1 MTPREK
7 SLLAAKE
14 LPDRLRAARKAAG
27 LTQDQLVAIAECAP
41 VTLSKLETGVN
52 RPTFEVLV
60 SLAYSLNA
68 SPNYLAGWE
77 DEANAEADVARRQ
90 LMARLSLA
98 TRKLPVEWIEQL
110 IQIAEHLDRDRS
122 RS

>member
-1 MTPREK
+1 MTPREL
-7 SLLAAKE
+7 SLLAAKD
-14 LPDRLRAARKAAG
+14 LPDRLKAARKAAG

-60 SLAYSLNA
+60 SLAHSLNA
-68 SPNYLAGWE
+68 SPNYLTGWE
-77 DEANAEADVARRQ
+77 DEVGVESDAARRQ
-90 LMARLSLA
+90 LIGRLNLA
-98 TRKLPVEWIEQL
+98 VRKLSTEWIEQL
-110 IQIAEHLDRDRS
+110 IQIAERLEEDQS

>member
-1 MTPREK
+1 MTSRELA
-7 SLLAAKE
+7 LLAARD
-14 LPDRLRAARKAAG
+14 LPDRLKAARKAAG

-68 SPNYLAGWE
+68 SPNYLTGWE
-77 DEANAEADVARRQ
+77 DMVGSESDAARRQ
-90 LMARLSLA
+90 LIDRLILA
-98 TRKLPVEWIEQL
+98 AGKLDADWIKQL
-110 IQIAEHLDRDRS
+110 VDIAEKASQRS
-122 RS
+122 

>member
-7 SLLAAKE
+7 SLLAATE
-14 LPDRLRAARKAAG
+14 LPNRLKAARKAAG

-77 DEANAEADVARRQ
+77 DQAAAESDAARRQ
-90 LMARLSLA
+90 LMGRLILA
-98 TRKLPVEWIEQL
+98 AGRLDADWIRQLVE
-110 IQIAEHLDRDRS
+110 IAEKANQR
-122 RS
+122 